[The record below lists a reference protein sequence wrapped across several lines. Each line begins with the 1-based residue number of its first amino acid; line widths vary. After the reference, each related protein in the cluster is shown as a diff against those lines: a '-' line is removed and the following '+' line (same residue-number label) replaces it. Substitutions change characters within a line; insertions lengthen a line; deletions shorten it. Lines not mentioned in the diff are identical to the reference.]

1 MDANSKDKN
10 LPLPNMQITQN
21 EQTHA
26 HYFHITI
33 LEEKIL

>member
-10 LPLPNMQITQN
+10 VPLPNMQITQN

-26 HYFHITI
+26 HHFHITI